1 MIALLFLPLSAWAA
15 SVTDTAYFN
24 LHQATG
30 FFELYIGQQCPSG
43 KQKAVLLLESLRGAN
58 LNKEVAA
65 KAKQLSTW
73 IGQTKAPP
81 MAEIESYRLSLHRL
95 QERLELP
102 HKKDWHEAVVAQ
114 CKLPQQ
120 AAGAAVE

>member
-1 MIALLFLPLSAWAA
+1 MIALLLLPLSAWSA
-15 SVTDTAYFN
+15 SVTDNAYFN

-30 FFELYIGQQCPSG
+30 FYELYIGQQCPSG
-43 KQKAVLLLESLRGAN
+43 KQKAVLMLEALRGAS

-73 IGQTKAPP
+73 IGQAKAPP
-81 MAEIESYRLSLHRL
+81 IAEIESYRLSLHKL

-102 HKKDWHEAVVAQ
+102 HKKDWHEAVVSE
-114 CKLPQQ
+114 CKLPQHT
-120 AAGAAVE
+120 AGAG